1 MIYNCSYCSRPF
13 VPKRTDSLYCSH
25 ACRQFAYVLRKS
37 YSTQYPAVK
46 EIQITGDSERFLP
59 ALDEVLA
66 NRKQI
71 AVRTDTEN
79 GISVTTDN
87 RTNEQVSLKLSV
99 STDEDEQRQTVTNES
114 TTSALPE
121 DRNSDSE
128 GTNIQDKIR
137 FSVSAP
143 EIPVMTVESKK
154 EIPLNS
160 LAEETGE
167 EMPYKFYE
175 SIFVSQLNNLY
186 EERSHAYTLSLFI
199 EGKDPA
205 GLWLSIRYRCLVD
218 VLLTFNE
225 LKRIEL
231 NDLKEICNAFTLVI
245 KSKYFKYVDSAYPYS
260 DEIIIFRTLLWKICN
275 SARQE
280 QFKFILSKEQKQKLL
295 VTRFELS
302 EFIPKI
308 KYKDM
313 SFKANLGASD

>member
-37 YSTQYPAVK
+37 NASQYPAVK

-66 NRKQI
+66 NQKLI

-79 GISVTTDN
+79 KKSVTTDN

-99 STDEDEQRQTVTNES
+99 STDVDEQRQAVTNES
-114 TTSALPE
+114 ATSALQE
-121 DRNSDSE
+121 DRNSDLE
-128 GTNIQDKIR
+128 GTNNQDKIK
-137 FSVSAP
+137 FSTSTP
-143 EIPVMTVESKK
+143 ELPVTTVESQKG
-154 EIPLNS
+154 IPLNS
-160 LAEETGE
+160 LADLAIERK
-167 EMPYKFYE
+167 PNKFYE

-205 GLWLSIRYRCLVD
+205 GLWLSTRYRCLVD

-245 KSKYFKYVDSAYPYS
+245 KSKYFKYVDSTYPYS
-260 DEIIIFRTLLWKICN
+260 DEIIKFRMLLWKICN
-275 SARQE
+275 SARRE

-308 KYKDM
+308 KYKDI
-313 SFKANLGASD
+313 SFKANL

>member
-37 YSTQYPAVK
+37 NAMLYPAAK
-46 EIQITGDSERFLP
+46 EIQIGANSQGFLP

-66 NRKQI
+66 NQKQI

-79 GISVTTDN
+79 KISVTTDN
-87 RTNEQVSLKLSV
+87 RTNEQASLRLPV
-99 STDEDEQRQTVTNES
+99 STDEDEQRQAVTNES
-114 TTSALPE
+114 ATSALPE
-121 DRNSDSE
+121 YSNSDSE
-128 GTNIQDKIR
+128 GPNNHDKIE
-137 FSVSAP
+137 FATAATA
-143 EIPVMTVESKK
+143 IPVMTVESKK
-154 EIPLNS
+154 EIPTSN
-160 LAEETGE
+160 LAEASREVK
-167 EMPYKFYE
+167 PYKFYE
-175 SIFVSQLNNLY
+175 SIFVSELNNLY
-186 EERSHAYTLSLFI
+186 EERSLAYTLSLFI

-205 GLWLSIRYRCLVD
+205 GLWLSTRYRCLVD

-245 KSKYFKYVDSAYPYS
+245 KSKYFKYVDSTYPYS
-260 DEIIIFRTLLWKICN
+260 DEIIKFRTLLWKICN

-308 KYKDM
+308 KYKDI
-313 SFKANLGASD
+313 SFKANL